1 VTHPGQVLTR
11 ASSLINESKVFQGLA
26 ENMAS
31 VQIPRGFLIMVIDF
45 SRLNSSSSLTG
56 STRTSASKDTA
67 EAAKSAPLNTPAAEA
82 TTVKSG
88 ESVHLSNEAQQ
99 LQKVTDKLRDQPAVD
114 NARVAELKAA
124 IADGSYKVDSNRVAS
139 KLLNFEAQR

>member
-1 VTHPGQVLTR
+1 
-11 ASSLINESKVFQGLA
+11 
-26 ENMAS
+26 
-31 VQIPRGFLIMVIDF
+31 MVIDF

-56 STRTSASKDTA
+56 STRTSASKENA
-67 EAAKSAPLNTPAAEA
+67 ETGKSAPLESAAEQA
-82 TTVKSG
+82 GIVKSG
-88 ESVHLSNEAQQ
+88 ESVHLSDEAQQ

-139 KLLNFEAQR
+139 KLLNFEAER

>member
-1 VTHPGQVLTR
+1 
-11 ASSLINESKVFQGLA
+11 
-26 ENMAS
+26 
-31 VQIPRGFLIMVIDF
+31 MVIDF
-45 SRLNSSSSLTG
+45 SRLNSSPSLTG
-56 STRTSASKDTA
+56 STRTSANKDIGNA
-67 EAAKSAPLNTPAAEA
+67 EKSASLTTPTEQAS
-82 TTVKSG
+82 TSKSG

-124 IADGSYKVDSNRVAS
+124 IADGSYKVDSSRVAS

>member
-1 VTHPGQVLTR
+1 
-11 ASSLINESKVFQGLA
+11 
-26 ENMAS
+26 
-31 VQIPRGFLIMVIDF
+31 MVIDF

-99 LQKVTDKLRDQPAVD
+99 LQKVTDTLRDQPVVD

>member
-1 VTHPGQVLTR
+1 
-11 ASSLINESKVFQGLA
+11 
-26 ENMAS
+26 
-31 VQIPRGFLIMVIDF
+31 MVIDF
-45 SRLNSSSSLTG
+45 SRLNSSSPLTG
-56 STRTSASKDTA
+56 STRTSNARETA
-67 EAAKSAPLNTPAAEA
+67 ETGTSAPLNTPAEQASTA
-82 TTVKSG
+82 KAG